1 MKFKL
6 NGAERQ
12 LEFGMKFINVL
23 DKLYQVNYQGMQFGM
38 GVNMAYMYLQQY
50 NPSCIPNIIIAA
62 LSHEK
67 DAVTVAD
74 IEKSMIEFAVENDG
88 LEKLFE
94 ELSAELGNSPLLKAT
109 VKRFQQQAKV
119 TE

>member
-1 MKFKL
+1 MKFKI

-67 DAVTVAD
+67 NQVTTEE
-74 IEKSMIEFAVENDG
+74 IEAAMVEFAIDNDG
-88 LEKLFE
+88 LEKLFDG
-94 ELSAELGNSPLLKAT
+94 LADELGKSPLLKAT
-109 VKRFQQQAKV
+109 IKRFQQQARA
-119 TE
+119 E